1 MFHLK
6 AKQLHA
12 VAFEDNVMS
21 NFANP
26 SVGKLVVSNSSD
38 DFFFF
43 DEPFSQLLEARPDSL
58 SSVDLPLK

>member
-1 MFHLK
+1 ML
-6 AKQLHA
+6 LHSRKL
-12 VAFEDNVMS
+12 FMS

-43 DEPFSQLLEARPDSL
+43 GEPFSQMLARPDSL
-58 SSVDLPLK
+58 SSVDLPLKWRVGSSTR